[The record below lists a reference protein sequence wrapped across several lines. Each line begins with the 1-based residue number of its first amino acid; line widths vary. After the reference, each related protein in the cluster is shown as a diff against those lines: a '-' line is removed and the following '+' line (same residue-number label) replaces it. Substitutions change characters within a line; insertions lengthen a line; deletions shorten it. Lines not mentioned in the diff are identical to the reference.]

1 MPIIKIS
8 LKERGE
14 LPMVDSIKAI
24 NAATKTKDV
33 KEVIL
38 AKEIEETDK
47 QEATKAKKTKEKEKT
62 DNVNVRSSYAYDR
75 ITIQNKVKEYIEN
88 LKKTHDYP
96 AVIEELTK
104 YLDLFNVDSFMK
116 KYPNIT
122 TESQFK
128 TIMYNETIKY
138 L

>member
-1 MPIIKIS
+1 
-8 LKERGE
+8 
-14 LPMVDSIKAI
+14 MVDSVKAV
-24 NAATKTKDV
+24 NSATKAKVV
-33 KEVIL
+33 KEIIL

-47 QEATKAKKTKEKEKT
+47 KEIPKAKKEEQTEKA

-75 ITIQNKVKEYIEN
+75 VTIQNKVKEYIEN

-96 AVIEELTK
+96 FVKEELTK
-104 YLDLFNVDSFMK
+104 YLDLFKVDDFMK

-122 TESQFK
+122 TEAEFR

>member
-1 MPIIKIS
+1 
-8 LKERGE
+8 
-14 LPMVDSIKAI
+14 MVDSIKAV
-24 NAATKTKDV
+24 NGLTKAKDV
-33 KEVIL
+33 KEIVL

-47 QEATKAKKTKEKEKT
+47 NEATKAKKTEKKEKT
-62 DNVNVRSSYAYDR
+62 DEVNVKSSFAYDR

-96 AVIEELTK
+96 YVVSELTK
-104 YLDLFNVDSFMK
+104 YLDLFKVDDFMK

-122 TESQFK
+122 TESEFN
-128 TIMYNETIKY
+128 TIMYNETVKY

>member
-1 MPIIKIS
+1 
-8 LKERGE
+8 
-14 LPMVDSIKAI
+14 MVNSVSAV
-24 NAATKTKDV
+24 NAATKAKDV

-47 QEATKAKKTKEKEKT
+47 QEATKAKKTDETKKEEKT
-62 DNVNVRSSYAYDR
+62 DKVNVKSSYAFDR
-75 ITIQNKVKEYIEN
+75 VTLQNKVNEYIEN

-96 AVIEELTK
+96 YVKEELTK
-104 YLDLFNVDSFMK
+104 YLDLFKVDDFMK

-122 TESQFK
+122 TDADFR

>member
-1 MPIIKIS
+1 
-8 LKERGE
+8 
-14 LPMVDSIKAI
+14 MVDSVKAVSSVT
-24 NAATKTKDV
+24 NTKDV

-62 DNVNVRSSYAYDR
+62 DNVTVKSSYAYDR

-96 AVIEELTK
+96 YVQSELTK
-104 YLDLFNVDSFMK
+104 YLDLFKVDDFMK

-122 TESQFK
+122 TESEFR

>member
-1 MPIIKIS
+1 
-8 LKERGE
+8 
-14 LPMVDSIKAI
+14 MVDSIKAV
-24 NAATKTKDV
+24 NSLTKAKDV
-33 KEVIL
+33 KEIVL

-47 QEATKAKKTKEKEKT
+47 KEATKAKKTEEKEKT
-62 DNVNVRSSYAYDR
+62 DEVNVRSSYAYDR

-96 AVIEELTK
+96 YVVSELTK
-104 YLDLFNVDSFMK
+104 YLDLFKVDDFMK

-122 TESQFK
+122 TESEFH
-128 TIMYNETIKY
+128 TIMYNETVKY

>member
-1 MPIIKIS
+1 
-8 LKERGE
+8 
-14 LPMVDSIKAI
+14 MVDSIKAI

-62 DNVNVRSSYAYDR
+62 DNVNVRSSYAYDK

-96 AVIEELTK
+96 AVQEELTK